1 MTFGDRFL
9 RLLSEDVAP
18 YQRLGSR
25 GLNRKRMTQV
35 PDVHRVDPTKNNKV
49 EVLRANRT
57 QSRKPLHQ
65 KDVEY
70 IMKTYGMNDLKPGE
84 YKQLGTSKMNI
95 FLCPNTGVYSLS
107 TQ

>member
-1 MTFGDRFL
+1 MKFEKQFIKML
-9 RLLSEDVAP
+9 NEDIAP

-35 PDVHRVDPTKNNKV
+35 PDVHKTDPTKNQKV
-49 EVLRANRT
+49 ENLRTNRT
-57 QSRKPLHQ
+57 AGRKPLHQ

-70 IMKTYGMNDLKPGE
+70 IMKTYGINNIEPGE
-84 YKQLGTSKMNI
+84 QKQLGTSGMNI
-95 FLCPNTGVYSLS
+95 FLCPNTGTYSLS

>member
-1 MTFGDRFL
+1 MTFGDRVIK
-9 RLLSEDVAP
+9 LLSEDIAP

-35 PDVHRVDPTKNNKV
+35 PDVHRVDPTANKKV
-49 EVLRANRT
+49 ELMRASRT
-57 QSRKPLHQ
+57 TGRKPLNQ

-70 IMKTYGMNDLKPGE
+70 IMKTYGINNIEPGQ

-95 FLCPNTGVYSLS
+95 FLCPNTGTYSLS

>member
-1 MTFGDRFL
+1 MKFEKKFIEML
-9 RLLSEDVAP
+9 NEDIAP

-35 PDVHRVDPTKNNKV
+35 PDVHRVDPTKNRKV
-49 EVLRANRT
+49 ETLRANRT
-57 QSRKPLHQ
+57 EGRKPIHQ
-65 KDVEY
+65 KDVDY
-70 IMKTYGMNDLKPGE
+70 IMKTYGITDIKPGE

-95 FLCPNTGVYSLS
+95 FLCPNTGTYSLS